1 MFKTQENS
9 PPSLTVAKLGT
20 PTPAAR
26 CWVTTCCTAQIDTH
40 ILTWVC
46 WLRLP
51 TKPPERTINCCG
63 EGFAATNCV
72 LFDHDRGIPTV
83 CRGIKTRLMV
93 AVGPCGTQV
102 LVFVLAYH
110 IHAKPL
116 APVVVLAVLW
126 SVPLVS
132 LSLLVQKLR
141 DQLGFSA
148 GCPAQKHETSIP
160 GSAGACASSKASFI
174 PAASVISPRL

>member
-72 LFDHDRGIPTV
+72 LFDHDQGIPTV
-83 CRGIKTRLMV
+83 CRGIKTRLDGGRRPLWDAGSGV
-93 AVGPCGTQV
+93 CFGLSHPRQAPCPGRGLGGS
-102 LVFVLAYH
+102 LVRALG
-110 IHAKPL
+110 
-116 APVVVLAVLW
+116 VV
-126 SVPLVS
+126 
-132 LSLLVQKLR
+132 KLT
-141 DQLGFSA
+141 G
-148 GCPAQKHETSIP
+148 
-160 GSAGACASSKASFI
+160 SKA
-174 PAASVISPRL
+174 PRSARVFSQLSCAKARNFNPRICPCLRQL

>member
-1 MFKTQENS
+1 MTRVFQQSAEV
-9 PPSLTVAKLGT
+9 L
-20 PTPAAR
+20 
-26 CWVTTCCTAQIDTH
+26 
-40 ILTWVC
+40 
-46 WLRLP
+46 
-51 TKPPERTINCCG
+51 KPG
-63 EGFAATNCV
+63 
-72 LFDHDRGIPTV
+72 
-83 CRGIKTRLMV
+83 LMV

-148 GCPAQKHETSIP
+148 GCPAQKHEISIP
-160 GSAGACASSKASFI
+160 GSARACASSKAGFI
-174 PAASVISPRL
+174 SAASVISPRR